1 MISISWQNVTLLE
14 AAYIL
19 SNNSGYID
27 GDKKTIELEG
37 KND

>member
-14 AAYIL
+14 AVYIL
-19 SNNSGYID
+19 SNKSGYID